1 MADITIYPR
10 PDGGAKKIHKTLYM
24 APRQTI
30 SIVSGTTV
38 YSFTIEAYGLA
49 TRIIL
54 VMPVLTG
61 AVVTGVVSIENSD
74 STVIYESAA
83 CAENDTH
90 ILAPDPG
97 VPIVG
102 TNTVK
107 LTCSTDPLSSGTA
120 YVTTYLQGGN

>member
-1 MADITIYPR
+1 MATITSIPL
-10 PDGGAKKIHKTLYM
+10 PDGAAKKIHKSLYM

-38 YSFTIEAYGLA
+38 YSFTIEANGLA

-54 VMPVLTG
+54 VMPDITG
-61 AVVTGVVSIENSD
+61 AVGVTAVVSIENVNSE
-74 STVIYESAA
+74 VIYESAA
-83 CAENDTH
+83 CGESDTH

-97 VPIVG
+97 IPIVG

-107 LTCSTDPLSSGTA
+107 VTLSTNPLSSATGYATL
-120 YVTTYLQGGN
+120 YLSGN

>member
-1 MADITIYPR
+1 MSDITMLSMG
-10 PDGGAKKIHKTLYM
+10 DGGAKKIHKTLYM

-38 YSFTIEAYGLA
+38 YSFTIEATGLA
-49 TRIIL
+49 IRIIL
-54 VMPVLTG
+54 VMPALSG
-61 AVVTGVVSIENSD
+61 AVVTGVVSIENVNNE
-74 STVIYESAA
+74 VIYESSA

-120 YVTTYLQGGN
+120 YATIYLMGN

>member
-1 MADITIYPR
+1 MPADIIINPM
-10 PDGGAKKIHKTLYM
+10 PDGGAKKIHDSLYK

-38 YSFTIEAYGLA
+38 YSFTIDANGLA

-54 VMPVLTG
+54 VMPSLSG
-61 AVVTGVVSIENSD
+61 AVVTGVVSIENPD

-107 LTCSTDPLSSGTA
+107 LTLSTDPLSAGTG
-120 YVTTYLQGGN
+120 YVTIYLEGN

>member
-1 MADITIYPR
+1 MADQLVIPL
-10 PDGGAKKIHKTLYM
+10 PDGVGKKIHDSLY
-24 APRQTI
+24 QTARK
-30 SIVSGTTV
+30 SLAIVSGTTV
-38 YSFTIEAYGLA
+38 YSYTIEATGLA

-54 VMPVLTG
+54 VMPALSG
-61 AVVTGVVSIENSD
+61 AVVTGVVTIENVNSE
-74 STVIYESAA
+74 VIYESAA

-107 LTCSTDPLSSGTA
+107 LTCSTDPLSSGTG
-120 YVTTYLQGGN
+120 YITLYMEGN

>member
-1 MADITIYPR
+1 MADITIIPL
-10 PDGGAKKIHKTLYM
+10 PDGAAKKIHDSLYM

-38 YSFTIEAYGLA
+38 YSFTIDANGLA

-54 VMPVLTG
+54 VMPSLSG
-61 AVVTGVVSIENSD
+61 AVVTGVVSIENANSEA
-74 STVIYESAA
+74 IYESSA

-90 ILAPDPG
+90 IIAPDPG
-97 VPIVG
+97 IPIVG

-120 YVTTYLQGGN
+120 YITMYLEGN

>member
-1 MADITIYPR
+1 MADVTIIPLG
-10 PDGGAKKIHKTLYM
+10 DGGAKKINKSLYM

-38 YSFTIEAYGLA
+38 YSFTIEANGLA

-54 VMPVLTG
+54 VMPALSG
-61 AVVTGVVSIENSD
+61 AVVTGVVTIENVNSE
-74 STVIYESAA
+74 VIYESAA

-107 LTCSTDPLSSGTA
+107 LTCSTDPLSSGTG
-120 YVTTYLQGGN
+120 YITLYMEGN